1 MGKHVAEKELLFIH
15 DCLKKKKNPLI
26 ENCDLMAPGGKH
38 KQLSTAFSLIAK
50 LEFKMSRW
58 SKKVQI
64 KIFFF
69 AKHAWTGD
77 GASTLLL

>member
-1 MGKHVAEKELLFIH
+1 MGEHVAEKELLFIH
-15 DCLKKKKNPLI
+15 DCFKKKNFLNPLI

-58 SKKVQI
+58 SKKLQPIFRVQI
-64 KIFFF
+64 KI
-69 AKHAWTGD
+69 
-77 GASTLLL
+77 

>member
-1 MGKHVAEKELLFIH
+1 
-15 DCLKKKKNPLI
+15 
-26 ENCDLMAPGGKH
+26 MAPGGKH

-64 KIFFF
+64 KFFFF
-69 AKHAWTGD
+69 AKHARTGD